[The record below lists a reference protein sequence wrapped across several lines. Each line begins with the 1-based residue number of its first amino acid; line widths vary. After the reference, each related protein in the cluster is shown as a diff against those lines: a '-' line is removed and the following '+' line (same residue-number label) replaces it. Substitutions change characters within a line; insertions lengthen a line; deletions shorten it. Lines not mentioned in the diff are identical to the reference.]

1 MDEKFARLRKYN
13 LWGNCTLESGFWRG
27 NYTDK
32 LRAYCNNRLV
42 KVVVGQRRSGKSYIL
57 RQVALSLVRDGVS
70 PNNIF
75 IVNRE
80 LIDFDFLKTYQDL
93 NELFRWYIK
102 EQNPIGRIYIFIDE
116 VQLIDGWEKF
126 VNSYSQDYSRDYE
139 LFVSGSN
146 SKMLSGELAT
156 LLSGRYVTMEVFP
169 YSFNEYIGV
178 TGKEFSR
185 QAYIDYLGDSGLPEM
200 FHLTNEEIK
209 RNYIAALRNTVLLR
223 DIINRHSIKD
233 SYLLED
239 IFAYLVNNASNIVSI
254 SNIVNYMKSQGRK
267 TSFDTIA
274 AYIGYICDT
283 FILHKAERYDIKG
296 KDVLNGNCKYYI
308 NDLAFSNY
316 LYNGFA
322 YGIGYK
328 LENLIY
334 LDLCRAGYMVYVGA
348 MRNREI
354 DFVAIKGDR
363 KIYVQV
369 AYMLIDQETIQREYS
384 ALEVVDDNFE
394 KFVVSLDD
402 IALPLREGIKH
413 VPAWMFEKIIA

>member
-1 MDEKFARLRKYN
+1 MI
-13 LWGNCTLESGFWRG
+13 
-27 NYTDK
+27 
-32 LRAYCNNRLV
+32 CN
-42 KVVVGQRRSGKSYIL
+42 
-57 RQVALSLVRDGVS
+57 
-70 PNNIF
+70 
-75 IVNRE
+75 
-80 LIDFDFLKTYQDL
+80 T
-93 NELFRWYIK
+93 
-102 EQNPIGRIYIFIDE
+102 
-116 VQLIDGWEKF
+116 
-126 VNSYSQDYSRDYE
+126 
-139 LFVSGSN
+139 
-146 SKMLSGELAT
+146 
-156 LLSGRYVTMEVFP
+156 
-169 YSFNEYIGV
+169 
-178 TGKEFSR
+178 
-185 QAYIDYLGDSGLPEM
+185 
-200 FHLTNEEIK
+200 
-209 RNYIAALRNTVLLR
+209 
-223 DIINRHSIKD
+223 
-233 SYLLED
+233 
-239 IFAYLVNNASNIVSI
+239 AS
-254 SNIVNYMKSQGRK
+254 
-267 TSFDTIA
+267 TI
-274 AYIGYICDT
+274 ICDT